1 MFRNTYILLH
11 IFIYEVD
18 CENVDK
24 NFVIRKIYISLYTGT
39 YIYLYV
45 NLCLRGQY
53 YSLLEYCLSDAEGIQ
68 YIVY

>member
-24 NFVIRKIYISLYTGT
+24 NFVIRKIYISLYIGT
-39 YIYLYV
+39 YIYICICKSMSAWSVLFIIRILPV
-45 NLCLRGQY
+45 RCRK
-53 YSLLEYCLSDAEGIQ
+53 ST
-68 YIVY
+68 V